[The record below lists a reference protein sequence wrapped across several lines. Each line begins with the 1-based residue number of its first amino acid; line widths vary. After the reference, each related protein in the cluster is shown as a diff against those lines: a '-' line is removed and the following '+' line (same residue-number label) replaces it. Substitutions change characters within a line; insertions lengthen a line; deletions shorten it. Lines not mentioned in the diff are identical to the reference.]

1 MTSLVQYDYGCQQSI
16 AVERIVEKVGFEP
29 AVKECESDG
38 CWEWWRRQRWLDR
51 RTRKW
56 VVIGEAD
63 KMNLEVDSKVVGC
76 L

>member
-38 CWEWWRRQRWLDR
+38 C
-51 RTRKW
+51 
-56 VVIGEAD
+56 
-63 KMNLEVDSKVVGC
+63 
-76 L
+76 